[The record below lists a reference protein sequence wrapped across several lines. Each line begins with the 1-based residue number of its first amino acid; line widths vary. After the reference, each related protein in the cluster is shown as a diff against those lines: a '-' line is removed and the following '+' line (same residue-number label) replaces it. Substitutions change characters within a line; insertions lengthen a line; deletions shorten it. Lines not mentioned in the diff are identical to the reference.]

1 MSTISL
7 VKSAFGCKAT
17 LYTVLNCKKTSSQS
31 ELRSAYRKAAL
42 QFHPD
47 RANAS
52 NNDNNGDTTLK
63 FQAVSAAYQVLMD
76 EQQRS
81 AYDAT
86 GRVLEEHYDDDPF
99 GSSSDNDEGNQQQHY
114 APRGKRQRP
123 RDQKQQQWEDFFH
136 SIFNEII
143 STGCTHEENAK
154 LYPGSPQECDDVLRC
169 YTMCKGNMQK
179 VLECIVHAT
188 QDDIGRWRKYIID
201 PAILRGEVDDFFN
214 VNATKKV
221 MPSKVSKKRQTIMT
235 LEDSSSSDDDAV
247 STAKRK
253 CSSSRPKRLK
263 RGKCDISKNTL
274 VDTDDDEP
282 EDYNAGKSKARSAA
296 MSMREKMDYRVARKR
311 KIKAEKEMEI
321 AKIVQSKDWDSNH
334 FYGKQPTKKNG
345 GGVSDQLLSQIEHKY
360 ATKTISE
367 RRRKR

>member
-1 MSTISL
+1 MYLAPSRALLPLELSLFSFAAPQHSSTQPNPTPNTMSTISL

-154 LYPGSPQECDDVLRC
+154 VVSRLSP
-169 YTMCKGNMQK
+169 
-179 VLECIVHAT
+179 
-188 QDDIGRWRKYIID
+188 
-201 PAILRGEVDDFFN
+201 
-214 VNATKKV
+214 
-221 MPSKVSKKRQTIMT
+221 
-235 LEDSSSSDDDAV
+235 
-247 STAKRK
+247 
-253 CSSSRPKRLK
+253 
-263 RGKCDISKNTL
+263 
-274 VDTDDDEP
+274 
-282 EDYNAGKSKARSAA
+282 
-296 MSMREKMDYRVARKR
+296 RV
-311 KIKAEKEMEI
+311 
-321 AKIVQSKDWDSNH
+321 
-334 FYGKQPTKKNG
+334 
-345 GGVSDQLLSQIEHKY
+345 
-360 ATKTISE
+360 
-367 RRRKR
+367 